1 MKKLSLLCAVT
12 LIVGCSSK
20 PGGNIIIDDKN
31 IDQTAYESDLN
42 ECAKFADQVDT
53 SGQVAS
59 SAGVGA
65 IVGGVVGLIFGD
77 TQSIINSAAAGG
89 IISGAGGGAQAQQE
103 KNRVVRNC
111 LVSRGYNVLN

>member
-1 MKKLSLLCAVT
+1 MRTFILISVTALIFGCA
-12 LIVGCSSK
+12 SK

-53 SGQVAS
+53 SGHVAS

-65 IVGGVVGLIFGD
+65 VVGGVVGLIFGD
-77 TQSIINSAAAGG
+77 TQAIINSAAAGG